1 MNLMSRSR
9 TFKSKITLVVMATS
23 GAALLTAI
31 LALLVDEYV
40 SHRDDAARRLRIIAR
55 IVATQS
61 SAAVLFK
68 DSLAAEEILSSLR
81 AEQELV
87 SAAIYSIDGQLF
99 VRYLRPDA
107 GPEDLPPRPQRPGSA
122 FHGGNFEMF
131 EPILVDQKVVGT
143 LYLKSDLRQLRA
155 RLAWNLGIAVCVLA
169 AAALIAVSLASRLLS
184 RVTRPIQSLEK
195 LANTVTVQRDYAVR
209 ARQESDDEVGRLVH
223 AFNEMLAQIQLR
235 DDALRKAQGELE
247 ERVQART
254 VALQNALR
262 ELESFTYTISHDLR
276 APLRAMSGFS
286 RALLEDYGTQLDPGG
301 REFAV
306 RISTAA
312 KKMDSL
318 ILDLL
323 DYSRLTRQEVKIE
336 RVDLEPL
343 ASDVLRLLE
352 PEIRERRAS
361 ITLERPLP
369 SVLGHS
375 LTLSQALTNLIANAI
390 KFVGPGVDPVIRI
403 RALRRD
409 SLVRIEVEDNGI
421 GIAPE
426 YHERIFRIFERL
438 NPTETFPGTGIGLAI
453 VRRAMERMGGRSG
466 VESELGRGSRFWI
479 ELPVMPEAP
488 PTNAPP

>member
-1 MNLMSRSR
+1 MSRSL
-9 TFKSKITLVVMATS
+9 TFKSKITLVVMAAS
-23 GAALLTAI
+23 GAALLLAI

-68 DSLAAEEILSSLR
+68 DSRAAEEILSSLR
-81 AEQELV
+81 AEEELV
-87 SAAIYSIDGQLF
+87 AAAIYTVEGHLF
-99 VRYLRPDA
+99 VRYHRPD
-107 GPEDLPPRPQRPGSA
+107 GRPEVLPARPGPPGSG
-122 FHGGNFEMF
+122 FRNGNFEMF
-131 EPILVDQKVVGT
+131 EPILVDQKMVGT
-143 LYLKSDLRQLRA
+143 FYLRSDLRQLRS
-155 RLAWNLGIAVCVLA
+155 RLAWNLLIAFCVLTG
-169 AAALIAVSLASRLLS
+169 AALIAVSLASRLLS
-184 RVTRPIQSLEK
+184 LVTRPILSLEQ
-195 LANTVTVQRDYAVR
+195 LANTVTIQRDYAVR

-286 RALLEDYGTQLDPGG
+286 RALLEDYGGHLDPGG
-301 REFAV
+301 REFAL
-306 RISTAA
+306 RISMAA

-323 DYSRLTRQEVKIE
+323 DYSRLTRQEVKID
-336 RVDLEPL
+336 RVELEPL
-343 ASDVLRLLE
+343 ATDVLRVME
-352 PEIRERRAS
+352 PEIRERRA
-361 ITLERPLP
+361 TVVLERPFP
-369 SVLGHS
+369 AVLGHA
-375 LTLSQALTNLIANAI
+375 LTLNQALTNLVSNGI
-390 KFVGPGVDPVIRI
+390 KFVAPGVAPSVRI
-403 RALRRD
+403 RAVRRN
-409 SLVRIEVEDNGI
+409 SLVRIEVKDNGI

-438 NPTETFPGTGIGLAI
+438 NPSETFPGTGIGLAI
-453 VRRAMERMGGRSG
+453 VRRALERMGGRSG
-466 VESELGRGSRFWI
+466 VESEPGRGSRFWI
-479 ELPVMPEAP
+479 ELPAAPEP
-488 PTNAPP
+488 PTAGPPP

>member
-1 MNLMSRSR
+1 MPRTR
-9 TFKSKITLVVMATS
+9 TFKSKITLVVMASS
-23 GAALLTAI
+23 GAALLMAI

-40 SHRDDAARRLRIIAR
+40 SHREDAARRLRIIAR

-68 DSLAAEEILSSLR
+68 DHRAAEEILFSLR
-81 AEQELV
+81 AEHELV
-87 SAAIYSIDGQLF
+87 SAAIFTIDGQLF
-99 VRYLRPDA
+99 VRYLRPDVP
-107 GPEDLPPRPQRPGSA
+107 PEDLPTKPEPPGSG
-122 FHGGNFEMF
+122 FRRGNFEMF
-131 EPILVDQKVVGT
+131 EPILVDQKPVGT
-143 LYLKSDLRQLRA
+143 FYLRSDLGQLRA
-155 RLAWNLGIAVCVLA
+155 RLAWNLIIAFCVLA
-169 AAALIAVSLASRLLS
+169 GAALIAVSLASRLLS
-184 RVTRPIQSLEK
+184 LVTRPILNLEQ
-195 LANTVTVQRDYAVR
+195 LANTVTIQRNYAVR

-235 DDALRKAQGELE
+235 DDALRKVQGELE

-286 RALLEDYGTQLDPGG
+286 RALLEDYGSQLEPGG
-301 REFAV
+301 REFAY
-306 RISTAA
+306 RISMAA

-336 RVDLEPL
+336 RVDLEQL
-343 ASDVLRLLE
+343 AGDVLRQVE
-352 PEIRERRAS
+352 TEIRERRA
-361 ITLERPLP
+361 TVVLERPLP
-369 SVLGHS
+369 PVLGHT
-375 LTLSQALTNLIANAI
+375 LTLNQALTNLVSNGI
-390 KFVGPGVDPVIRI
+390 KFVAPGVNPRVLI
-403 RALRRD
+403 RAVRRD
-409 SLVRIEVEDNGI
+409 SAIRIEVEDNGI

-426 YHERIFRIFERL
+426 YHDRIFRIFERL
-438 NPTETFPGTGIGLAI
+438 NPSETFPGTGIGLAI

-479 ELPVMPEAP
+479 ELPAAP
-488 PTNAPP
+488 DPAGPQD

>member
-1 MNLMSRSR
+1 MSRSR

-23 GAALLTAI
+23 SAALLLAI

-40 SHRDDAARRLRIIAR
+40 SHRDDAARRLRIVAR

-68 DSLAAEEILSSLR
+68 DGRAAEEILSSLR
-81 AEQELV
+81 AEEELV
-87 SAAIYSIDGQLF
+87 AAAIYTIDGQLF
-99 VRYLRPDA
+99 VRYFRPDA
-107 GPEDLPPRPQRPGSA
+107 RPEDLPPRPERPGSG
-122 FHGGNFEMF
+122 FRGGNFEMF
-131 EPILVDQKVVGT
+131 EPILVDQKMVGT
-143 LYLKSDLRQLRA
+143 FYLKSDLRQLRS
-155 RLAWNLGIAVCVLA
+155 RMAWNLLIAFCVLTG
-169 AAALIAVSLASRLLS
+169 AALVAVSLASRLLS
-184 RVTRPIQSLEK
+184 RVTRPILNLEQ
-195 LANTVTVQRDYAVR
+195 LANTVTVQRNYAVR

-286 RALLEDYGTQLDPGG
+286 RALLEDYGSQLDPAG
-301 REFAV
+301 REFAL
-306 RISTAA
+306 RISIAA

-323 DYSRLTRQEVKIE
+323 DYSRLTRQEVKID
-336 RVDLEPL
+336 RVELEPL
-343 ASDVLRLLE
+343 ATEVLRQME
-352 PEIRERRAS
+352 AEIRERRAS
-361 ITLERPLP
+361 VVLDRPFP
-369 SVLGHS
+369 VVLGHS
-375 LTLSQALTNLIANAI
+375 LSLSQALTNLISNAI
-390 KFVGPGVDPVIRI
+390 KFVAPGVDPVVRI
-403 RALRRD
+403 RAVRRD
-409 SLVRIEVEDNGI
+409 SVIRIEVEDNGI

-453 VRRAMERMGGRSG
+453 VRRAMERMGGLSG
-466 VESELGRGSRFWI
+466 VESELGQGSRFWI
-479 ELPVMPEAP
+479 ELPAVPEP
-488 PTNAPP
+488 PPSGTPP

>member
-1 MNLMSRSR
+1 MSRPH

-23 GAALLTAI
+23 GAALLLAI

-40 SHRDDAARRLRIIAR
+40 SHRQDAARRLRIIAQ

-68 DSLAAEEILSSLR
+68 DARAAEEILGSLR
-81 AEQELV
+81 AEEELV
-87 SAAIYSIDGQLF
+87 AASIYTVEGHLF

-107 GPEDLPPRPQRPGSA
+107 RPEDLPARPGHPGSG
-122 FHGGNFEMF
+122 FRDGNFEMF
-131 EPILVDQKVVGT
+131 EPIVVDQKPMGT
-143 LYLKSDLRQLRA
+143 FYLRSDLRQLRA
-155 RLAWNLGIAVCVLA
+155 RLVWNVVIAFCVLA
-169 AAALIAVSLASRLLS
+169 GAALIAVSLASRLLS
-184 RVTRPIQSLEK
+184 RVMRPILNLEQ
-195 LANTVTVQRDYAVR
+195 LANTVTTQRDYAVR

-286 RALLEDYGTQLDPGG
+286 RALLEDYGSSLDPGG
-301 REFAV
+301 REFAT
-306 RISTAA
+306 RISSAA

-336 RVDLEPL
+336 RVELEPL
-343 ASDVLRLLE
+343 ASEVVRQME
-352 PEIRERRAS
+352 AEARERRA
-361 ITLERPLP
+361 TVVLERPLP
-369 SVLGHS
+369 AVLGHA
-375 LTLSQALTNLIANAI
+375 LTLSQALTNLVSNGI
-390 KFVGPGVDPVIRI
+390 KFVGPGVDPMVRI
-403 RALRRD
+403 RATRRD
-409 SLVRIEVEDNGI
+409 SVVRIEVEDNGI

-438 NPTETFPGTGIGLAI
+438 NPSETFPGTGIGLAI
-453 VRRAMERMGGRSG
+453 VRRATERMGGRSG

-479 ELPVMPEAP
+479 ELPAAPEP
-488 PTNAPP
+488 PPAGTPP

>member
-1 MNLMSRSR
+1 MSRPR

-23 GAALLTAI
+23 GAALLMAI
-31 LALLVDEYV
+31 LALLIDEYV
-40 SHRDDAARRLRIIAR
+40 SHRDDTARRLRIIAR

-68 DSLAAEEILSSLR
+68 DSHAAEEIVSSLR
-81 AEQELV
+81 AEPDLV
-87 SAAIYSIDGQLF
+87 AAAIYTTEGHLF

-107 GPEDLPPRPQRPGSA
+107 RLEDLPQKPKPPGSG
-122 FHGGNFEMF
+122 FHRGNFELF
-131 EPILVDQKVVGT
+131 EPILVDQKIVGT
-143 LYLKSDLRQLRA
+143 FYLRSDLRQLRA
-155 RLAWNLGIAVCVLA
+155 RMTWNVIIALGVLSA
-169 AAALIAVSLASRLLS
+169 AAIIAISLALRLVSLL
-184 RVTRPIQSLEK
+184 TRPIFRLEQ

-254 VALQNALR
+254 IALQNALR

-286 RALLEDYGTQLDPGG
+286 RALLEDYGSQLDPAG
-301 REFAV
+301 REFAL

-323 DYSRLTRQEVKIE
+323 DYSRLTRQEVRIE
-336 RVDLEPL
+336 RVELGQL
-343 ASDVLRLLE
+343 ATEVLRQME
-352 PEIRERRAS
+352 TEIRERRA
-361 ITLERPLP
+361 TVVLERPLP
-369 SVLGHS
+369 PVLGHS
-375 LTLSQALTNLIANAI
+375 LSLLQALTNLVSNAV
-390 KFVGPGVDPVIRI
+390 KFVAPGVEPRVRL
-403 RALRRD
+403 RASRRD
-409 SLVRIEVEDNGI
+409 GVVRIEVEDNGI

-438 NPTETFPGTGIGLAI
+438 NPSEAFPGTGIGLAI

-466 VESELGRGSRFWI
+466 VDSELGRGSRFWI
-479 ELPVMPEAP
+479 ELPAAPEPGGTSP
-488 PTNAPP
+488 PP